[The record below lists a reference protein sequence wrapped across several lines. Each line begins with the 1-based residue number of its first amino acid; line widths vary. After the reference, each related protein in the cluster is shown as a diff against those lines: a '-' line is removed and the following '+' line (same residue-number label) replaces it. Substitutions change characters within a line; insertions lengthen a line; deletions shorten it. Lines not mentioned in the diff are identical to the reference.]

1 MIVVIVGADPV
12 VEQEYSGLQGHSY
25 ILVLSCLVENF
36 AVGVM
41 SLVSA
46 AAAAAAAAVVVVV
59 VVVVVVFGVVDN
71 AARWLAKEGT
81 VIGVV
86 PPRACRGLSAV
97 PAENTVEF
105 ECPASMH

>member
-46 AAAAAAAAVVVVV
+46 AAAAAAAAAVVV

-71 AARWLAKEGT
+71 AAHWLAKEGT

-105 ECPASMH
+105 ECPASMY